1 MPWMAAAIIGSSLIG
16 AAASSRGSNKAAD
29 AAASANAQNAQLE
42 RENRAANEA
51 LIRQQLE
58 QNTGLITD
66 ARDQTTG
73 LLNDQRADNQTA
85 RNDYLGQVIQNRDLG
100 NSYIQSGLVT
110 NLDNADLN
118 RQRNQGE
125 LTTTVQSLQ
134 RDNEAIKNANQTAIN
149 ANQTANE
156 ATFAGTRDANAGDIT
171 SYSDRAAGAINGV
184 MDESRGLFNPF
195 IQQGT
200 QAGDAIAR
208 LLNISGQDASGQQA
222 AFKNF
227 RDSTGYQFQVQEAER
242 GVMGNQAALGLT
254 ESGAAAKALSDRR
267 QGIADSSFNSYFD
280 KLAGQQG
287 VGLSAAGQLSSA
299 LGQGAGQL
307 SSIYQNTGT
316 SLAGNRSQ
324 YATNSST
331 NRNNATAGTLNN
343 NNAFLNN
350 TSVNAGNYLTGT
362 TANNNAFTGATTDAT
377 NFATTNNL
385 NNQGNYLAGQGA
397 VLNATTGNNN
407 AFYGGQA
414 NNVTGAATNLAS
426 LNSAATGA
434 LVGGNN
440 ALTGQLTAGNSDTAS
455 ARGNAALVNGQNI
468 AGLAQNGV
476 NAFAYMG
483 ANRTPAPAANQN
495 AFSTYQTY
503 APSVFAYGS

>member
-1 MPWMAAAIIGSSLIG
+1 MPWMAAAIIGSAVIGGVASSSAANRAAG
-16 AAASSRGSNKAAD
+16 AATD
-29 AAASANAQNAQLE
+29 ANNLNATVS
-42 RENRAANEA
+42 RENRAANEV
-51 LIRQQLE
+51 LIKDQLE

-73 LLNDQRADNQTA
+73 FLTDQRADNQTVTDA
-85 RNDYLGQVIQNRDLG
+85 YGREVDRTRDLG
-100 NSYIQSGLVT
+100 DSYIRSGLVT
-110 NLDNADLN
+110 SLDAADLN
-118 RQRNQGE
+118 RQRNQAE

-134 RDNEAIKNANQTAIN
+134 RANEANQTGNQAVIDR
-149 ANQTANE
+149 NQTANE

-171 SYSDRAAGAINGV
+171 SYSDKAAGAISGV
-184 MDESRGLFNPF
+184 MDESRGMFNPF

-208 LLNISGQDASGQQA
+208 LLNISGRDASGQQA

-227 RDSTGYQFQVQEAER
+227 RDSTGYQFQVDQAER

-307 SSIYQNTGT
+307 SSLYQNTGT
-316 SLAGNRSQ
+316 NLASNRSQ

-397 VLNATTGNNN
+397 VANGTIANNN

-414 NNVTGAATNLAS
+414 GNITGAATNLAS

-440 ALTGQLTAGNSDTAS
+440 ALTGQLTSGNSDTAS
-455 ARGNAALVNGQNI
+455 ARANAALVNGQNI

-503 APSVFAYGS
+503 APNVFAYGS